1 MPRSKRRRKGVDRL
15 QRVAPAA
22 AAAHLPHPASSSHHQ
37 FLPHQQLPP
46 RTFPW
51 CCSRRIS
58 FPKWTWS
65 SSSRW
70 DSPDRWLSRSCALP
84 TGTRPRP
91 LPACLPSWDKVDA
104 GRFFCFTL
112 G

>member
-15 QRVAPAA
+15 QRVAPAVAA
-22 AAAHLPHPASSSHHQ
+22 AAAHLPHPASSSRHQ
-37 FLPHQQLPP
+37 FLPRPQLP

-58 FPKWTWS
+58 FPKWTSS

-70 DSPDRWLSRSCALP
+70 GSPDRWSSRSCALP

-91 LPACLPSWDKVDA
+91 LPVCLPSWDKW
-104 GRFFCFTL
+104 RFFCFTL